1 MDRLQ
6 FRLDDLMDTFGS
18 SPSVI
23 DISSESGEEF
33 TVEPGNVNVI
43 EERFRVGAPGS
54 NAMTAFAGAAAMTLF
69 PQSTVSQLD
78 TDIIDTAGSQIER
91 QLLDLIDEHQSN
103 HSMTPSSFVS
113 SEFEESPESPD
124 DQEMAPQPPLNSYGR
139 PSAAILPIPR
149 ERGRGRGLPRRSRPN
164 YPPGF
169 SADISNFTDL
179 GDNISEVQTADHNNV
194 IDYLHN
200 RPPGVAA
207 NSHLTNPNQLTN
219 PVPLMIQIPSV
230 IPNFVAVHND
240 PPVPPFIQQA
250 FIVQATHSTNIL
262 FLPAEERNVYRLSP
276 TVMPNIAGFCDWCGK
291 TYDQIALEILGEY
304 LLATAYEAETVRDRN
319 VRSRAF
325 IDGFEAALFTFKSA
339 GLSQPSTCM
348 GAGVQR

>member
-1 MDRLQ
+1 MDS
-6 FRLDDLMDTFGS
+6 FGS

-33 TVEPGNVNVI
+33 TVEPGNVNAI

-69 PQSTVSQLD
+69 PQSTASQLD
-78 TDIIDTAGSQIER
+78 TEIIDTAGSQIER

-124 DQEMAPQPPLNSYGR
+124 DQEMVQQPPLNSYGR
-139 PSAAILPIPR
+139 PSAAILPTPR
-149 ERGRGRGLPRRSRPN
+149 ERGRGRGLPRRPRPN

-194 IDYLHN
+194 NDYLHN
-200 RPPGVAA
+200 RPPGAAA

-230 IPNFVAVHND
+230 IHNFVAVHND

-262 FLPAEERNVYRLSP
+262 FLPAEERNVYRLSS

-325 IDGFEAALFTFKSA
+325 IDGFEAALFTFKNA
-339 GLSQPSTCM
+339 GLLQPSTCM